1 MKLAAMLAAIMVTTG
16 CSITEEQ
23 REAREYRDAEW
34 RAEFIEFRAR
44 CRNDGGRLVVHGD
57 TQRHRRYRIP
67 EYGDF
72 YGCQPRGMSFR

>member
-1 MKLAAMLAAIMVTTG
+1 MKLAATFAAIVLIAG

-34 RAEFIEFRAR
+34 RAKFLEFRAK

-57 TQRHRRYRIP
+57 TQTHRRYGIP
-67 EYGDF
+67 NYGDY
-72 YGCQPRGMSFR
+72 YGCQPRGLSFR